1 MWSMVTR
8 KTASGAS
15 LGAGQAITPLEA
27 MRCYTANPARAEG
40 QAARKGTLSPG
51 KLADLIVLDR
61 DPCAVDPDEIR
72 HTQVLATLVGGQ
84 ATYRAAGAPSWADEL
99 PMRE

>member
-1 MWSMVTR
+1 MLDRGVLVCAHSDAPVCERNPFLGMWSMVTR

-40 QAARKGTLSPG
+40 RPRARARSVP
-51 KLADLIVLDR
+51 A
-61 DPCAVDPDEIR
+61 
-72 HTQVLATLVGGQ
+72 
-84 ATYRAAGAPSWADEL
+84 SW
-99 PMRE
+99 PT

>member
-1 MWSMVTR
+1 M
-8 KTASGAS
+8 
-15 LGAGQAITPLEA
+15 
-27 MRCYTANPARAEG
+27 
-40 QAARKGTLSPG
+40 
-51 KLADLIVLDR
+51 LDR

>member
-1 MWSMVTR
+1 MVHGDAQDR
-8 KTASGAS
+8 VGRQPGCRAGHYAAGGDALLYRQSGA
-15 LGAGQAITPLEA
+15 
-27 MRCYTANPARAEG
+27 RRG

-84 ATYRAAGAPSWADEL
+84 ATYRAAGTPSWADEL